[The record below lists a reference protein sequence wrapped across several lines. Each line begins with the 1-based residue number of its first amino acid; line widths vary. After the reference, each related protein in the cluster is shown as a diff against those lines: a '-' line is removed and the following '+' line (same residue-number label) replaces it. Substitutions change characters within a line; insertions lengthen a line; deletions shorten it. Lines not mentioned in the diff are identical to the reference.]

1 MKKIVSLILIGFVAT
16 SMIFAQDN
24 PKSEVNTETE
34 AKADD
39 VVKLSI
45 DEAVEYALRNSRT
58 LKSSDIDLELKERA
72 SKYSWNV
79 FLPNVQVSGT
89 FNRSNQSNY
98 GTVVSSIGQ
107 TAAWNSGNMAAYKS
121 GETIAK
127 NLGYEDNEVA
137 HWTTLGTVSAS
148 WNFTPAYIAKI
159 KVAKAQYEA
168 GKVSW
173 EQTQRETITNIKKLY
188 YGLLLQQENL
198 KIKKTTLENA
208 RQRMN
213 QAQVNFKNGSIPEIQ
228 YLQTQVNYEN
238 TKPDVDS
245 AEQALIQQVDMLA
258 FMIGMP
264 VGTKI
269 ELTSSI
275 EPNYVDVEAEELLAK
290 YSDNDLQIQSLEKSK
305 FAAKLGITAA
315 DLATW
320 IPTLALNYSYQPV
333 YTGVNAFKFAGDIGD
348 GDKWTDKGAFS
359 ITLAWNL
366 TNMLPWSTNRQQVKD
381 YKQQLAQLELN
392 IETLKENQKVQVRKA
407 VDTLNQA
414 REQIDAMGRNVS
426 LAQRAYDMTARS
438 YRNGTT
444 ELLDLRD
451 AETSLNQAKLGL
463 INQKFQYI
471 SALMDLE
478 NTLNTKLTK

>member
-1 MKKIVSLILIGFVAT
+1 MKKIFALILIGFTAAA
-16 SMIFAQDN
+16 FAQEAK
-24 PKSEVNTETE
+24 PAESEAKSEVVT
-34 AKADD
+34 
-39 VVKLSI
+39 LSF
-45 DEAVEYALRNSRT
+45 DEAVEYALKNSRT
-58 LKSSDIDLELKERA
+58 IKSNDIDLELKARA

-79 FLPNVQVSGT
+79 FLPNVQASGT
-89 FNRSNQSNY
+89 MSRANEYNP
-98 GTVVSSIGQ
+98 SSAA
-107 TAAWNSGNMAAYKS
+107 TAAAINGALLMNGMTKTLPVKTDYDKEEDRWSTVGN
-121 GETIAK
+121 I
-127 NLGYEDNEVA
+127 
-137 HWTTLGTVSAS
+137 SAS
-148 WNFTPAYIAKI
+148 WTFTPAYIAKI

-173 EQTQRETITNIKKLY
+173 EQSQNETITNIKKLY

-213 QAQVNFKNGSIPEIQ
+213 QAATNFNNGSIPEIQ

-238 TKPDVDS
+238 TKPEVDS
-245 AEQALIQQVDMLA
+245 AEQAFVQQMDLFA

-269 ELTSSI
+269 ELTSTI
-275 EPNYVDVEAEELLAK
+275 EPQFVDVSSEELLQK
-290 YSDNDLQIQSLEKSK
+290 YADNDLQIQSLKKNMS
-305 FAAKLGITAA
+305 AAKLGISASE
-315 DLATW
+315 LATW
-320 IPTLALNYSYQPV
+320 LPVLSLNYSWQPV
-333 YTGVNAFKFAGDIGD
+333 YIGSEGAWHFYKD
-348 GDKWTDKGAFS
+348 LGSDDKWYNSGS
-359 ITLAWNL
+359 LSLTLAWNI
-366 TNMLPWSTNRQQVKD
+366 TNMLPWSSNRQQVKD
-381 YKQQLAQLELN
+381 YRQQLKQLELS